1 MYNESISARLLV
13 GASPSIKTLYNNIEP
28 NDNIG
33 CDNKFITLPLRSDNE
48 EEDDDVELCA
58 FVEVDSI
65 L

>member
-1 MYNESISARLLV
+1 
-13 GASPSIKTLYNNIEP
+13 LYNNIEP
-28 NDNIG
+28 NDKIG
-33 CDNKFITLPLRSDNE
+33 CDNIFIRLPLRSDNE